1 MECNPAKLVFVTY
14 EDSEQNGSIAME
26 RGSNRFIDVLVRF
39 LRDKSGATA
48 IEYTLIVSIIS
59 LGILASFSLVSSEIG
74 TIFTNMA
81 DTLSAAME

>member
-1 MECNPAKLVFVTY
+1 
-14 EDSEQNGSIAME
+14 
-26 RGSNRFIDVLVRF
+26 
-39 LRDKSGATA
+39 
-48 IEYTLIVSIIS
+48 LIVSIIS